1 MNGYGKKCFIH
12 SLIYGAKV
20 YLPLLTNLSIMFK
33 FEKLSKNEV
42 VNVDEN
48 TYISYNANPWWNVFS
63 FRSDDD
69 WAETA
74 LVVVVDW
81 IRNFFIKNWDLR
93 KEIRK
98 CKNRDDVINV
108 FLNSKLKTSS
118 RTTS

>member
-48 TYISYNANPWWNVFS
+48 TYISYNANP
-63 FRSDDD
+63 
-69 WAETA
+69 
-74 LVVVVDW
+74 
-81 IRNFFIKNWDLR
+81 
-93 KEIRK
+93 
-98 CKNRDDVINV
+98 
-108 FLNSKLKTSS
+108 
-118 RTTS
+118 